1 MKTEDCM
8 HMAPRDTIRGPLR
21 CGRRDST
28 PRGTEEC
35 ARAVVGIAVPP
46 AVGFRKSSDLNAKE
60 QLMRTRTS
68 VTAGA
73 LALAFGLAGNA
84 QAGTLEDVQARGTLN
99 CVVSTGIA
107 GFAYPDDA
115 GEWHGFDI
123 DFCRATAAAVLGDPN
138 AIKAVTSTG
147 KTRFTKLNAG
157 EGDVLWR
164 NTTVTFSRDVGVK
177 LRFHGINYYDGQGFM
192 TRKDLGVSS
201 ASELDGASV
210 CIQTGTTTELNLADY
225 FHANGM
231 KYEAVTIETNDEARQ
246 NYLAG
251 RCDVY
256 TTDASGL
263 AATRST
269 FTDPENH
276 MILPEII
283 SKEPLGPA
291 TRHGD
296 DQWSDIV
303 TWVLNATIT
312 AEEKGVTMENVDDMK
327 ANSKDPEVLRLLG
340 AEGNQ
345 GAELGLS
352 ADFAYNI
359 IKSVGNYG
367 EIFER
372 NIGVNTP
379 IGLAR
384 GLNAL
389 WTDGGL
395 QYSPPFR

>member
-1 MKTEDCM
+1 MK
-8 HMAPRDTIRGPLR
+8 
-21 CGRRDST
+21 
-28 PRGTEEC
+28 
-35 ARAVVGIAVPP
+35 
-46 AVGFRKSSDLNAKE
+46 K
-60 QLMRTRTS
+60 
-68 VTAGA
+68 TAIA
-73 LALAFGLAGNA
+73 LAVIAAALTIGPQVAT
-84 QAGTLEDVQARGTLN
+84 AGTLDDVKSRGVLR
-99 CVVSTGIA
+99 CVVSTGVP
-107 GFAYPDDA
+107 GFAYPDA
-115 GEWHGFDI
+115 SGAWKGFDI
-123 DFCRATAAAVLGDPN
+123 DFCRATAAAVLGD
-138 AIKAVTSTG
+138 ASKIKAVTSTG

-164 NTTVTFSRDVGVK
+164 NTTITFSRDVGVK
-177 LRFHGINYYDGQGFM
+177 LRFHGVNYYDGQGFLV
-192 TRKDLGVSS
+192 KKALGIKS
-201 ASELDGASV
+201 AKELNGASV

-246 NYLAG
+246 NYTSG

-269 FTDPENH
+269 FSDPQNH
-276 MILPEII
+276 IVLPEII

-291 TRHGD
+291 TRQGD

-312 AEEKGVTMENVDDMK
+312 AEEKGITQANVDKMK
-327 ANSKDPEVLRLLG
+327 SSKDPEVLRLLG
-340 AEGNQ
+340 VEGSQ
-345 GAELGLS
+345 GKELGLS
-352 ADFAYNI
+352 NDWAYNI

-379 IGLAR
+379 IGLPR

-389 WTDGGL
+389 WTKGGL

>member
-1 MKTEDCM
+1 MK
-8 HMAPRDTIRGPLR
+8 ATIRNASAFALMLAVA
-21 CGRRDST
+21 SV
-28 PRGTEEC
+28 
-35 ARAVVGIAVPP
+35 AR
-46 AVGFRKSSDLNAKE
+46 
-60 QLMRTRTS
+60 
-68 VTAGA
+68 
-73 LALAFGLAGNA
+73 
-84 QAGTLEDVQARGTLN
+84 AGTLEDVQARGVLN
-99 CVVSTGIA
+99 CVVSTGVA
-107 GFAYPDDA
+107 GFAYPDDS
-115 GEWHGFDI
+115 GEWHGFDV
-123 DFCRATAAAVLGDPN
+123 DFCRATAAAVLGDPK

-147 KTRFTKLNAG
+147 KTRFTLLNAG

-164 NTTVTFSRDVGVK
+164 NTTITFSRDVGVK
-177 LRFHGINYYDGQGFM
+177 LRFHGVNYYDGQGFM
-192 TRKDLGVSS
+192 VPKSLGVSS
-201 ASELDGASV
+201 AKELDGASV

-225 FHANGM
+225 FHSNGM

-269 FTDPENH
+269 FTDPDNH
-276 MILPEII
+276 VVLPEII

-303 TWVLNATIT
+303 TWVLNATVT
-312 AEEKGVTMENVDDMK
+312 AEEKGVTSANVDEMK

-340 AEGNQ
+340 VEGNQ
-345 GAELGLS
+345 GSELGLS
-352 ADFAYNI
+352 ADWAYNI

>member
-1 MKTEDCM
+1 MRK
-8 HMAPRDTIRGPLR
+8 RTI
-21 CGRRDST
+21 
-28 PRGTEEC
+28 
-35 ARAVVGIAVPP
+35 A
-46 AVGFRKSSDLNAKE
+46 AVGAL
-60 QLMRTRTS
+60 
-68 VTAGA
+68 G
-73 LALAFGLAGNA
+73 LALGVAGSA
-84 QAGTLEDVQARGTLN
+84 QAGTLEDVQARGVLN

-107 GFAYPDDA
+107 GFAYTDEA
-115 GEWHGFDI
+115 GEWKGFDV
-123 DFCRATAAAVLGDPN
+123 DFCRATAAAVLGDPS

-147 KTRFTKLNAG
+147 KTRFTLLNAG

-164 NTTVTFSRDVGVK
+164 NTTITFSRDVGVK
-177 LRFHGINYYDGQGFM
+177 LRFHGVNYYDGQGFM
-192 TRKDLGVSS
+192 VRKDLGVSS
-201 ASELDGASV
+201 ATELDGASV

-225 FHANGM
+225 FHSNGM
-231 KYEAVTIETNDEARQ
+231 KYEAVTIETADEARQ

-263 AATRST
+263 AAQRST
-269 FTDPENH
+269 FGDDAPNH
-276 MILPEII
+276 VILPEII

-291 TRHGD
+291 SRHGD

-312 AEEKGVTMENVDDMK
+312 AEEKGVTSANVDDMK
-327 ANSKDPEVLRLLG
+327 SSNDPEVLRLLG
-340 AEGNQ
+340 VEGNQ

-352 ADFAYNI
+352 ADWAYNI
-359 IKSVGNYG
+359 IKAVGNYG

-379 IGLAR
+379 IGLER
-384 GLNAL
+384 GINAL

>member
-1 MKTEDCM
+1 MK
-8 HMAPRDTIRGPLR
+8 ATIH
-21 CGRRDST
+21 S
-28 PRGTEEC
+28 
-35 ARAVVGIAVPP
+35 
-46 AVGFRKSSDLNAKE
+46 
-60 QLMRTRTS
+60 
-68 VTAGA
+68 A
-73 LALAFGLAGNA
+73 LAVALMLAVASTA
-84 QAGTLEDVQARGTLN
+84 RAGTLEDVQARGVLN
-99 CVVSTGIA
+99 CVVSTGVA
-107 GFAYPDDA
+107 GFAYTDA
-115 GEWHGFDI
+115 DGEWQGFDI
-123 DFCRATAAAVLGDPN
+123 DFCRATAAAVLGDAS

-164 NTTVTFSRDVGVK
+164 NTTITFSRDVGVK
-177 LRFHGINYYDGQGFM
+177 LRFHGVNYYDGQGFM
-192 TRKDLGVSS
+192 IRKDMGIMS
-201 ASELDGASV
+201 ATELDGASV

-225 FHANGM
+225 FHTNGM
-231 KYEAVTIETNDEARQ
+231 SYEAVTIETNEEARQ
-246 NYLAG
+246 NYSEG

-269 FTDPENH
+269 FNDPENH
-276 MILPEII
+276 IILPEII

-303 TWVLNATIT
+303 TWVLNATVT
-312 AEEKGVTMENVDDMK
+312 AEEKGVTSANVDDMK
-327 ANSKDPEVLRLLG
+327 SSNDPEVLRLLG
-340 AEGNQ
+340 VEGNQ

-352 ADFAYNI
+352 ADWAYNI

-379 IGLAR
+379 IGLER
-384 GLNAL
+384 GINAL
-389 WTDGGL
+389 WTDGGP

>member
-1 MKTEDCM
+1 MRQKTTAVLSAAALVLG
-8 HMAPRDTIRGPLR
+8 MA
-21 CGRRDST
+21 
-28 PRGTEEC
+28 GT
-35 ARAVVGIAVPP
+35 
-46 AVGFRKSSDLNAKE
+46 
-60 QLMRTRTS
+60 
-68 VTAGA
+68 
-73 LALAFGLAGNA
+73 A
-84 QAGTLEDVQARGTLN
+84 QAGTLEDVQSRGVLR

-107 GFAYPDDA
+107 GFAQPDA
-115 GEWHGFDI
+115 SGVWGGFDI
-123 DFCRATAAAVLGDPN
+123 DFCRATAAAVLGD
-138 AIKAVTSTG
+138 ASKIEAVTSTG

-164 NTTVTFSRDVGVK
+164 NTTITFSRDVGVK
-177 LRFHGINYYDGQGFM
+177 LRFHGVNYYDGQGFM
-192 TRKDLGVSS
+192 VKKSLGVSS

-225 FHANGM
+225 FSSNGM
-231 KYEAVTIETNDEARQ
+231 KYEPVTIETNDEARQ
-246 NYLAG
+246 NYEG
-251 RCDVY
+251 DRCDVY

-263 AATRST
+263 ASTRSALP
-269 FTDPENH
+269 DPDAH
-276 MILPEII
+276 MVLPEII

-312 AEEKGVTMENVDDMK
+312 AEELGVTSSNVDDMK
-327 ANSKDPEVLRLLG
+327 GSNNPEVRRLLG
-340 AEGNQ
+340 VDGSQ
-345 GAELGLS
+345 GSELGLS
-352 ADFAYNI
+352 NDWAYQI
-359 IKSVGNYG
+359 IKQIGNYG

-379 IGLAR
+379 LGIAR

-395 QYSPPFR
+395 IYSPPFR

>member
-1 MKTEDCM
+1 MK
-8 HMAPRDTIRGPLR
+8 AL
-21 CGRRDST
+21 
-28 PRGTEEC
+28 
-35 ARAVVGIAVPP
+35 AKIALTFV
-46 AVGFRKSSDLNAKE
+46 AVG
-60 QLMRTRTS
+60 
-68 VTAGA
+68 
-73 LALAFGLAGNA
+73 AFAVSAN
-84 QAGTLEDVQARGTLN
+84 AGTLEDVKDRGVLR

-107 GFAYPDDA
+107 GFAYPDEN
-115 GEWHGFDI
+115 GVWRGFDVE
-123 DFCRATAAAVLGDPN
+123 FCRATAAAVLGD
-138 AIKAVTSTG
+138 ATKIKAVTSTG
-147 KTRFTKLNAG
+147 KTRFTLLNAR

-164 NTTVTFSRDVGVK
+164 NTTITFSRDVGVK
-177 LRFHGINYYDGQGFM
+177 LRFHGVNYYDGQGFM
-192 TRKDLGVSS
+192 VNKNLGVSS
-201 ASELDGASV
+201 AKELDGASV

-231 KYEAVTIETNDEARQ
+231 EYEAVTIETNDEARQ
-246 NYLAG
+246 NYLSG

-269 FTDPENH
+269 FPDPGNH
-276 MILPEII
+276 IVLPEII

-296 DQWSDIV
+296 DQWSDII
-303 TWVLNATIT
+303 TWVLNATVT
-312 AEEKGVTMENVDDMK
+312 AEEKGITSANVDSMK
-327 ANSKDPEVLRLLG
+327 NSKDPEVLRLLG
-340 AEGNQ
+340 VEGNQ

-352 ADFAYNI
+352 KDWAYQI
-359 IKSVGNYG
+359 IKQIGNYG

-379 IGLAR
+379 IGLER

-389 WTDGGL
+389 WTNGGL

>member
-1 MKTEDCM
+1 MK
-8 HMAPRDTIRGPLR
+8 PI
-21 CGRRDST
+21 S
-28 PRGTEEC
+28 
-35 ARAVVGIAVPP
+35 
-46 AVGFRKSSDLNAKE
+46 
-60 QLMRTRTS
+60 QLIL
-68 VTAGA
+68 GA
-73 LALAFGLAGNA
+73 LVLSLGFATAAR
-84 QAGTLEDVQARGTLN
+84 AGTLEDVQARGELN
-99 CVVSTGIA
+99 CIVSTGLQ
-107 GFAYPDDA
+107 GFAAPNDE
-115 GEWHGFDI
+115 GVWEGFDI
-123 DFCRATAAAVLGDPN
+123 DFCRATAAAVLGDAN
-138 AIKAVTSTG
+138 AIKAVTATG

-164 NTTVTFSRDVGVK
+164 NTTITFTRDVGVK
-177 LRFHGINYYDGQGFM
+177 LRFHGVNYYDGQGFM
-192 TRKDLGVSS
+192 ARKDLGVMS

-225 FHANGM
+225 FHSNGM
-231 KYEAVTIETNDEARQ
+231 SYEAVTIEDNAEARE
-246 NYLAG
+246 NYQAG

-263 AATRST
+263 AATRAT
-269 FTDPENH
+269 FPDPEAH
-276 MILPEII
+276 VILPEII

-303 TWVLNATIT
+303 TWVLNATVT
-312 AEEKGVTMENVDDMK
+312 AEEKGVTSANVDEMK
-327 ANSKDPEVLRLLG
+327 SSNDPEILRMLG
-340 AEGNQ
+340 VEGNQ
-345 GAELGLS
+345 GEELGLS
-352 ADFAYNI
+352 ADWAYNI
-359 IKSVGNYG
+359 IKQVGNYG

-372 NIGVNTP
+372 NIGMNTP

>member
-1 MKTEDCM
+1 MK
-8 HMAPRDTIRGPLR
+8 
-21 CGRRDST
+21 
-28 PRGTEEC
+28 
-35 ARAVVGIAVPP
+35 
-46 AVGFRKSSDLNAKE
+46 K
-60 QLMRTRTS
+60 
-68 VTAGA
+68 TAIA
-73 LALAFGLAGNA
+73 LAVIAAALTIGPQVAT
-84 QAGTLEDVQARGTLN
+84 AGTLDDVKSRGVLR
-99 CVVSTGIA
+99 CVVSTGVP
-107 GFAYPDDA
+107 GFAYPDA
-115 GEWHGFDI
+115 SGAWKGFDI
-123 DFCRATAAAVLGDPN
+123 DFCRATAAAVLGD
-138 AIKAVTSTG
+138 ASKIKAVTSTG

-164 NTTVTFSRDVGVK
+164 NTTITFSRDVGVK
-177 LRFHGINYYDGQGFM
+177 LRFHGVNYYDGQGFLV
-192 TRKDLGVSS
+192 KKALGVKS
-201 ASELDGASV
+201 AKELDGASV

-246 NYLAG
+246 NYTSG

-269 FTDPENH
+269 FSDPQNH
-276 MILPEII
+276 IVLPEII

-291 TRHGD
+291 TRQGD

-312 AEEKGVTMENVDDMK
+312 AEEKGITQANVDKMK
-327 ANSKDPEVLRLLG
+327 SSKDPEVLRLLG
-340 AEGNQ
+340 VEGSQ
-345 GAELGLS
+345 GKELGLS
-352 ADFAYNI
+352 NDWAYNI

-372 NIGVNTP
+372 NIGAKTP
-379 IGLAR
+379 IGLQR

-389 WTDGGL
+389 WTKGGL

>member
-1 MKTEDCM
+1 MKKT
-8 HMAPRDTIRGPLR
+8 TI
-21 CGRRDST
+21 
-28 PRGTEEC
+28 
-35 ARAVVGIAVPP
+35 
-46 AVGFRKSSDLNAKE
+46 
-60 QLMRTRTS
+60 
-68 VTAGA
+68 A
-73 LALAFGLAGNA
+73 LAVIAAALTIGPQLAT
-84 QAGTLEDVQARGTLN
+84 AGTLDDVKSRGVLR
-99 CVVSTGIA
+99 CVVSTGVP
-107 GFAYPDDA
+107 GFAYPDA
-115 GEWHGFDI
+115 SGAWKGFDI
-123 DFCRATAAAVLGDPN
+123 DFCRATAAAVLGD
-138 AIKAVTSTG
+138 ASKIKAVTSTG

-164 NTTVTFSRDVGVK
+164 NTTITFSRDVGVK
-177 LRFHGINYYDGQGFM
+177 LRFHGVNYYDGQGFLV
-192 TRKDLGVSS
+192 KKALGVKS
-201 ASELDGASV
+201 AKELNGASV

-246 NYLAG
+246 NYTSG

-269 FTDPENH
+269 FSDPQNH
-276 MILPEII
+276 IVLPEII

-291 TRHGD
+291 TRQGD

-303 TWVLNATIT
+303 TWVLNATIM
-312 AEEKGVTMENVDDMK
+312 AEEKGITQANVDKMK
-327 ANSKDPEVLRLLG
+327 SSKDPEVLRLLG
-340 AEGNQ
+340 VEGSQ
-345 GAELGLS
+345 GKELGLS
-352 ADFAYNI
+352 NDWAYNI

-379 IGLAR
+379 IGLPR

-389 WTDGGL
+389 WTKGGL

>member
-1 MKTEDCM
+1 M
-8 HMAPRDTIRGPLR
+8 
-21 CGRRDST
+21 
-28 PRGTEEC
+28 
-35 ARAVVGIAVPP
+35 RAILILSLTMLFFGSVV
-46 AVGFRKSSDLNAKE
+46 
-60 QLMRTRTS
+60 T
-68 VTAGA
+68 
-73 LALAFGLAGNA
+73 
-84 QAGTLEDVQARGTLN
+84 AGTLEDVKARGKVR

-107 GFAYPDDA
+107 GFAAPDA
-115 GEWHGFDI
+115 SGVWKGFDI
-123 DFCRATAAAVLGDPN
+123 DFCRATAAAVLGDAN
-138 AIKAVTSTG
+138 AFEAVTSTG

-164 NTTVTFSRDVGVK
+164 NTTITFSRDVSVK
-177 LRFHGINYYDGQGFM
+177 LRFHGVNYYDGQGFM
-192 TRKDLGVSS
+192 VKKSLGVGS
-201 ASELDGASV
+201 AKDLDGASV

-225 FHANGM
+225 FSSNNM

-246 NYLAG
+246 NYEAG

-263 AATRST
+263 SSTRSALP
-269 FTDPENH
+269 DPDAH
-276 MILPEII
+276 MVLPEII

-296 DQWSDIV
+296 DQWSDII

-312 AEEKGVTMENVDDMK
+312 AEELGVNSSNVDKMK
-327 ANSKDPEVLRLLG
+327 NSNNPEIRRMLG
-340 AEGNQ
+340 ADGSQ

-352 ADFAYNI
+352 NDWAYQI
-359 IKSVGNYG
+359 IKQVGNYG
-367 EIFER
+367 EIFEN

-379 IGLAR
+379 LGIER

-389 WTDGGL
+389 WTKGGL